1 LIREKEMKTIS
12 IEPRCPFCKD
22 TIEQSK
28 ELRERKPREFPLGV
42 CEKCG
47 AVYAYDATG
56 HNRGA
61 AFVEA
66 LLFACN
72 CDDYVAF
79 SLSAGEDYE
88 DAVIE
93 NYDPFSNKIIPG
105 GTFEDRRVRG
115 TLIFVKLKPELQ
127 AFTKDMTKDKIRSSF
142 VSVPAK
148 KSRSDQ
154 FSREKVQTYVSENRL
169 EELVALAE
177 EDTRVIPELLR
188 MFYTPDE
195 HLRWRIIEI
204 FSDVCARIGEK
215 RPDVVS
221 KFLNRLLLSAADS
234 ASSAWGALEAVGATI
249 SKSPDLF
256 GKFSHA
262 LLSFL
267 QYKNYWKEVT
277 WAIGMIATARP
288 DLVKL
293 AYRAICSFLLVPD
306 PAIRG
311 HAAWAL
317 GKLGYKD
324 AKEDLEKLL
333 SDNQQL
339 SLYREG
345 ELQKVTVSQ
354 LAKEAVEKLS

>member
-1 LIREKEMKTIS
+1 MKTIS
-12 IEPRCPFCKD
+12 IEPRCPFCKN

-127 AFTKDMTKDKIRSSF
+127 VFTEDMTKDKIKFSF
-142 VSVPAK
+142 VSAPAK
-148 KSRSDQ
+148 KSRSEQ

-169 EELVALAE
+169 EELVVLAE

-204 FSDVCARIGEK
+204 FSDVCAKIGEK
-215 RPDVVS
+215 RPDFVS

-249 SKSPDLF
+249 SKSPELF

-293 AYRAICSFLLVPD
+293 ASRALCSFLAVPD

-317 GKLGYKD
+317 GKLRYKD
-324 AKEDLEKLL
+324 AREDLEKLL
-333 SDNQQL
+333 TDNQQL

-345 ELQKVTVSQ
+345 ELQKVTVSE
-354 LAKEAVEKLS
+354 LAKEAVEKLTARQSS